1 MCCEAI
7 CLREGRIESLILVEA
22 RCTVSLATRHR
33 WFLRDISVVAANCS
47 ELVCLVIAAKRESN
61 LLPSI
66 NARVS
71 YCYFFKLVKR
81 LKVEEYLTY
90 RQRNWNLRQAELE
103 NLLLRVEHHRTW
115 CDYFGYFDRMIL
127 RYRRYYCT
135 YIRWWFFLFSLQSSR
150 LLKLIAAA
158 FMLQVINSW

>member
-47 ELVCLVIAAKRESN
+47 ELVCLVIAAKGESN

-66 NARVS
+66 NVRVS
-71 YCYFFKLVKR
+71 YGYFFKIVKNRGIFVISATKLKFTSFEAITSWTSSHLVR
-81 LKVEEYLTY
+81 LF
-90 RQRNWNLRQAELE
+90 W
-103 NLLLRVEHHRTW
+103 LLRSHDITLST
-115 CDYFGYFDRMIL
+115 IL
-127 RYRRYYCT
+127 LH
-135 YIRWWFFLFSLQSSR
+135 IHPLILFSFFFAIISLT
-150 LLKLIAAA
+150 
-158 FMLQVINSW
+158 

>member
-47 ELVCLVIAAKRESN
+47 ELVCLVIAANRESN

-66 NARVS
+66 TVRVS
-71 YCYFFKLVKR
+71 YGYFFKIVKSRGIFVISATKLKFTSFETITSWTSSHLVR
-81 LKVEEYLTY
+81 LF
-90 RQRNWNLRQAELE
+90 W
-103 NLLLRVEHHRTW
+103 LLRSHDITLST
-115 CDYFGYFDRMIL
+115 IL
-127 RYRRYYCT
+127 LH
-135 YIRWWFFLFSLQSSR
+135 IHPLILFFLFSLQSSR
-150 LLKLIAAA
+150 LLKLIAGA
-158 FMLQVINSW
+158 FILQVINSW

>member
-22 RCTVSLATRHR
+22 RYTVSLATRHR

-66 NARVS
+66 KHLFRTVIFQTRWKDKSRKIFDISAM
-71 YCYFFKLVKR
+71 KLKFTPSRTWKLTSFETITSWTSSHLVR
-81 LKVEEYLTY
+81 LF
-90 RQRNWNLRQAELE
+90 W
-103 NLLLRVEHHRTW
+103 LLRSHDIT
-115 CDYFGYFDRMIL
+115 L
-127 RYRRYYCT
+127 SS
-135 YIRWWFFLFSLQSSR
+135 IRLHMHPLILFSFFFFLQSSR
-150 LLKLIAAA
+150 LLKHQRTLIS
-158 FMLQVINSW
+158 L